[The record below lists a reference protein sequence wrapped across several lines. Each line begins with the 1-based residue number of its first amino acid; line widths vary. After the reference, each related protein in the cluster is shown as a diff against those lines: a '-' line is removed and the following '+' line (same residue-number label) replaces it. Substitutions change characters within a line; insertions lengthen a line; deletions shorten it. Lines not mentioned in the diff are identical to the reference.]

1 MTEVCY
7 ISLSTTCEHIFI
19 IWLEVLYQCLIELQH
34 TNQTS
39 QANNG
44 FLIHKNCSFMK
55 SIKLMQKLVV
65 TLPEVLL
72 KRLHFSPPAD
82 SDQIQCRRFFH
93 RVISLDKFCD
103 LFERRGHFQFAR
115 IRARISMLENSTH
128 SKRIQWLE
136 VFSQWKLAR
145 KLTFS
150 REMYGNDFF
159 AISFFIGYLDFDK
172 FSLNCR

>member
-1 MTEVCY
+1 
-7 ISLSTTCEHIFI
+7 
-19 IWLEVLYQCLIELQH
+19 
-34 TNQTS
+34 
-39 QANNG
+39 
-44 FLIHKNCSFMK
+44 MK
-55 SIKLMQKLVV
+55 SKKLMQKLVV

-93 RVISLDKFCD
+93 QVILLDKFCD

-136 VFSQWKLAR
+136 IFN
-145 KLTFS
+145 
-150 REMYGNDFF
+150 E
-159 AISFFIGYLDFDK
+159 
-172 FSLNCR
+172 